1 MTTLLEMAALG
12 AARALEIIGHYCPNV
27 YHLKIEHPGV
37 SYEAGQELATKA
49 AEEVDT
55 LFGIDVRRA
64 VEGFINFN
72 TLSLYSYEQ
81 KVNEIA
87 ERLRKETDHVQ

>member
-1 MTTLLEMAALG
+1 MTTLPEMAALG
-12 AARALEIIGHYCPNV
+12 AARALEIIGWHCPNV
-27 YHLKIEHPGV
+27 YHLKVNNPNV
-37 SYEAGQELATKA
+37 PYEDAQELATKA
-49 AEEVDT
+49 AEDIDAM
-55 LFGIDVRRA
+55 FGIDVRRA

-87 ERLRKETDHVQ
+87 ERLRKETDHV